1 MQWNHAAYF
10 AFLCFLYQNYMTSF
24 LFFEIKPI
32 LERTFIVS
40 CPDNLGS
47 FCTRFYLKISFTDTL
62 ASENKKLLGAASK
75 CDMESYPIE
84 NI

>member
-1 MQWNHAAYF
+1 
-10 AFLCFLYQNYMTSF
+10 MTSF
-24 LFFEIKPI
+24 LFFGTKPI

-47 FCTRFYLKISFTDTL
+47 FCTRFHLKISFTDIL
-62 ASENKKLLGAASK
+62 VSEDKKLLGAASK
-75 CDMESYPIE
+75 CGIESYSIE